1 MNAWEHAVPF
11 QAVSRAS
18 SAARSPPVSSAIEA
32 SRVGHGAAISRIWTM
47 QKMTPDVPRHFA
59 PLSEMIKSYRDKRT
73 QDFAE
78 GRRVP
83 AFQGLERQGE
93 ERLEILDAAISRNDL
108 AALPSNRLEALRG
121 DRKGQ
126 YSIAIDRQWRLC
138 FEWPGGS
145 DGPENV
151 EIVDYHRG

>member
-1 MNAWEHAVPF
+1 
-11 QAVSRAS
+11 
-18 SAARSPPVSSAIEA
+18 
-32 SRVGHGAAISRIWTM
+32 M
-47 QKMTPDVPRHFA
+47 QIMTFDVPRHFA
-59 PLSEMIKSYRDKRT
+59 LSRHFALLLDVIKSYRDKRT

-93 ERLEILDAAISRNDL
+93 ERLEILDAATSRNDL

-126 YSIAIDRQWRLC
+126 YSIAINMQWRLC
-138 FEWPGGS
+138 FQWPGGS

-151 EIVDYHRG
+151 EIVDYLRGYTKSG